1 MNNSPLN
8 NSPERLNFL
17 KSVLQQLSAQSINYC
32 ILRNYEFLLG
42 SSDPIESL
50 DVAVSKDSWPKLDSL
65 LCNLGFTRRKQQFS
79 LRHKA
84 YFRFIGKQHV
94 SFDVQVG
101 GVYWN
106 DLLYLD
112 EKIIRHRVKKDYF
125 YVPSENDTFVLLLTH
140 SILGKRRFKPKY
152 QQILRL
158 SKVDKGYVITNL
170 SKIFNPKIAEQL
182 FEKVQ
187 QNKFEE
193 IPIRKLVAYFILKK
207 PQNSFILSALFC
219 RWVWQRKNPF
229 RLSPLISVLG
239 PDGAGKS
246 TLVDTL
252 TTYLQQT
259 GRKTAVV
266 YMGRGRGHVLP
277 ITKLG
282 QKYKRKEKQ
291 DNPTPTLEKISLK
304 KRLTYTLYSPVF
316 TLDLLLRYYLKILP
330 SRFQKKIVL
339 TDRYCSDII
348 LMKNVPLWLKKL
360 LLSLFPRPTLTLFL
374 YNTPEILHQRRP
386 EETLFELQRQLDIF
400 PILTKRLNSVN
411 IKTQDQDS
419 DSTRAVQEVAAQLLV
434 NWW

>member
-219 RWVWQRKNPF
+219 RWVWQRKNRF

-291 DNPTPTLEKISLK
+291 DNPTPTLEKISLKRSLKNSNFGKYIICLMPKLRLFQILFRSLRINNLIMQTSLK

-374 YNTPEILHQRRP
+374 YNTPEILHQ
-386 EETLFELQRQLDIF
+386 
-400 PILTKRLNSVN
+400 
-411 IKTQDQDS
+411 
-419 DSTRAVQEVAAQLLV
+419 
-434 NWW
+434 